1 MSTYSLS
8 SSSPSVPP
16 EIWLQIFHT
25 STFIP
30 GEWNISATASH
41 PGIFSSAD
49 ELQNQALKAVLPL
62 RRAIVQVS
70 RLWWQIGTEVLYAS
84 FHETPTYYHLQTQSI
99 DHFKRSLLSRPA
111 LGCLIKRL
119 VLRWPRKG
127 SPSEIDHILQLCP
140 NTRILSFYSADPARH
155 VLWEPRILFNHIR
168 IFDADVLYLSQKCIV
183 HMLSS
188 LPNLEMLHLCG
199 LGRGDEESRYHG
211 TLRLPLVYFLSLRF
225 VGAQA
230 IEYWTPLLSTADIP
244 CLTSLST
251 NHNGIVPL
259 SLSIDAWQRIT
270 FFTFPLGSYSVFEP
284 GIFRS
289 LTRLQLDLLT
299 RIPIRQLSG
308 LPFHQMSHLTMIYR
322 SIQYGCVSQWKQT
335 LEVFLGLE
343 MPRLRVVELHWGDDG
358 IHSSLY
364 SASGQ
369 DEYLEA
375 FFDYLESSAHKF
387 EQVGVQFREVYTR
400 NIYRVP
406 IPIKDVIKSAREK
419 MAIRLALPFSAEV
432 GCLPWL
438 SLE

>member
-25 STFIP
+25 ATFIP
-30 GEWNISATASH
+30 GEWNAATASH
-41 PGIFSSAD
+41 PGIFSSVD
-49 ELQNQALKAVLPL
+49 DLQNQALKAVLPL

-84 FHETPTYYHLQTQSI
+84 FHEMPTYCHLQTQSI

-127 SPSEIDHILQLCP
+127 SPSEIDHTLQLCP

-155 VLWEPRILFNHIR
+155 VLWEPRILFNHIH

-199 LGRGDEESRYHG
+199 LGQGDEESRYHG
-211 TLRLPLVYFLSLRF
+211 TLRLPLVHFLSLRF
-225 VGAQA
+225 VGAQV

-244 CLTSLST
+244 HLTSLST
-251 NHNGIVPL
+251 NHERVSLP
-259 SLSIDAWQRIT
+259 LSIDVWQRIT
-270 FFTFPLGSYSVFEP
+270 FFAFPLGSYSVFEP

-289 LTRLQLDLLT
+289 LTCLQLDLLT
-299 RIPIRQLSG
+299 RTPIHQLSD
-308 LPFHQMSHLTMIYR
+308 LPFHQLSRLTMIYR

-335 LEVFLGLE
+335 LEVFLTLE

-364 SASGQ
+364 LASGQ

-387 EQVGVQFREVYTR
+387 EQVGVQFQEVYTR

-406 IPIKDVIKSAREK
+406 TPIKDVIKSAREK
-419 MAIRLALPFSAEV
+419 LAIRLALPFSAEV

>member
-70 RLWWQIGTEVLYAS
+70 RLWWQIGSEVLYAS
-84 FHETPTYYHLQTQSI
+84 FRDRISSSSPQTYSI

-188 LPNLEMLHLCG
+188 LPNLEILHLSG
-199 LGRGDEESRYHG
+199 LKPGREESRHHG
-211 TLRLPLVYFLSLRF
+211 ILRLPFVHYLSLTF
-225 VGAQA
+225 YNEKS

-244 CLTSLST
+244 RLTSLSM
-251 NHNGIVPL
+251 NLGGA
-259 SLSIDAWQRIT
+259 SLPFSIRVWQRIT
-270 FFTFPLGSYSVFEP
+270 FFNTLPGAYSALKPE
-284 GIFRS
+284 IFHS
-289 LTRLQLDLLT
+289 LTHLQLELEEQPFT
-299 RIPIRQLSG
+299 HQQG
-308 LPFHQMSHLTMIYR
+308 HFPFHQLSHLTILYR
-322 SIQYGCVSQWKQT
+322 FIKYDRVRQWKQT
-335 LEVFLGLE
+335 AEVILALNWSE
-343 MPRLRVVELHWGDDG
+343 MPLLKVVELQWGHYG
-358 IHSSLY
+358 IHTSLLW
-364 SASGQ
+364 ACGQ
-369 DEYLEA
+369 KSYFGA
-375 FFDYLESSAHKF
+375 FLDYLESLAHDF
-387 EQVGVQFREVYTR
+387 EQIGVQFQEVRTR
-400 NIYRVP
+400 DIYFVP
-406 IPIKDVIKSAREK
+406 TPMKDVIKSIRDK
-419 MAIRLALPFSAEV
+419 MGIRSGLLFPAP
-432 GCLPWL
+432 
-438 SLE
+438 